1 MIQRI
6 QTLWLL
12 LAIASMA
19 LCFIFPT
26 AVYHLNDATL
36 GQTTEARLDLI
47 AKSNPEMLNEIANLE
62 PEITFSQKDSGF
74 KTWPLILLSGL
85 TMAIALTSIFL
96 FHNRMRQVKVVM
108 GAFLINLAY
117 AFVVFFWAVD
127 KYAEVVRNYM
137 HLSDMS
143 VSWTIGAYA
152 PIASL
157 LFIFLA
163 QRAIRKDEAKVR
175 AADRLR

>member
-6 QTLWLL
+6 QTLWLI
-12 LAIASMA
+12 LAIACMA
-19 LCFIFPT
+19 LCFLFPT
-26 AVYHLNDATL
+26 AIYRLNDPTL
-36 GQTTEARLDLI
+36 GQTTEAHLDLI
-47 AKSNPEMLNEIANLE
+47 AKRNPEMLNEISNCE
-62 PEITFSQKDSGF
+62 PKVTFSQRDSGF
-74 KTWPLILLSGL
+74 KTWPLILLASL
-85 TMAIALTSIFL
+85 TIAVAALSIFL
-96 FHNRMRQVKVVM
+96 FRSRMRQVKIVM
-108 GAFLINLAY
+108 IAFMINLVY

-127 KYAEVVRNYM
+127 KYADVVRNYM

-143 VSWTIGAYA
+143 VTWTLGAYA
-152 PIASL
+152 PIVSL